1 MFAGLIFE
9 NMARQRQQREERHA
23 FLSGGEGAAYYQWK
37 VGSWLRLWLWL
48 LALHGP
54 ALLCIVLLY

>member
-1 MFAGLIFE
+1 
-9 NMARQRQQREERHA
+9 MARQRQQREGRHA

-54 ALLCIVLLY
+54 ALHCIVLLY